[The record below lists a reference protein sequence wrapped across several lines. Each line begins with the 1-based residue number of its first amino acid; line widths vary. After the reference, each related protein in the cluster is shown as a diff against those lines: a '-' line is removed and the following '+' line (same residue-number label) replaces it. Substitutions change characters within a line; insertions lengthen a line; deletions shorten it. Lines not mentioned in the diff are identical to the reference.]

1 MTSGG
6 KIGLITGGTRG
17 IGLAIAEL
25 LARSGYGRLI
35 LGYGQDDENAREA
48 ALRVR
53 RHGCAVELARRNLA
67 DPDEIRALSNLVREG
82 TDRLDALVHAAAIGA
97 FKPLLSLKPNQFDL
111 TFNVCARSLVLLVQD
126 LSGLLENARGS
137 VVTLSSLGASRTL
150 PFYGAIGI
158 SKAALEAEVRYLAVE
173 LAPKGVR
180 VNAVS
185 AGFVQTRAVEFLRA
199 GGIDLETVKTHT
211 PLGRLAEPEDIA
223 PVVEFLLSPAAGWIT
238 GQVIVVDGGASLR

>member
-1 MTSGG
+1 MTGDG
-6 KIGLITGGTRG
+6 KTGLITGGTRG

-35 LGYGQDDENAREA
+35 LGYGQDDENARSA
-48 ALRVR
+48 ALRVGR
-53 RHGCAVELARRNLA
+53 SGCTVELARRNLA
-67 DPDEIRALSNLVREG
+67 DPDEIRALCELVRER

-111 TFNVCARSLVLLVQD
+111 TLNVCARSLVLLVQN
-126 LSGLLENARGS
+126 LRGLLETARGS

-173 LAPKGVR
+173 LAAKGVR

-185 AGFVQTRAVEFLRA
+185 AGVVQTRAAEFLKA
-199 GGIDLETVKTHT
+199 GGIDLEVVKAHT
-211 PLGRLAEPEDIA
+211 PLGRLAEPDDIA
-223 PVVEFLLSPAAGWIT
+223 PVVEFLLSPAARWIT
-238 GQVIVVDGGASLR
+238 GQVIVADGGASLR